1 MMHINLS
8 GTDLH
13 LSRACF
19 GTMTFGGQVTEQ
31 SVATR
36 MVDYCIDAGINFF
49 DTANAYGQGASEA
62 MLGKALWGRRDNVV
76 LASKL
81 RGRMGENRDECGLSS
96 AAILRAVEDSLRRLK
111 TDYLDVYYL
120 HQPDYDVP
128 IEETLEVMD
137 TLVKHGKVRN
147 TASSNY
153 SSWQVCQMLWL
164 AERRGYRPALLSQQ
178 MYNLLA
184 RGLEQEFIPF
194 AKEFGV
200 SIIAYN
206 PLAGGLLT
214 GKHRGESVTPGT
226 RFDKNAMYVDRYW
239 HRENFYA
246 IERLHSAAEI
256 AGRSLVSLSL
266 NWLLNH
272 TATDCVIL
280 GASKLEQLE
289 QNIAVLDE
297 GPLPQDVVQVCDA
310 VWNDLRGPVPVY
322 NR

>member
-1 MMHINLS
+1 
-8 GTDLH
+8 
-13 LSRACF
+13 
-19 GTMTFGGQVTEQ
+19 
-31 SVATR
+31 
-36 MVDYCIDAGINFF
+36 
-49 DTANAYGQGASEA
+49 
-62 MLGKALWGRRDNVV
+62 
-76 LASKL
+76 
-81 RGRMGENRDECGLSS
+81 
-96 AAILRAVEDSLRRLK
+96 
-111 TDYLDVYYL
+111 
-120 HQPDYDVP
+120 
-128 IEETLEVMD
+128 
-137 TLVKHGKVRN
+137 
-147 TASSNY
+147 
-153 SSWQVCQMLWL
+153 MLWL

-226 RFDKNAMYVDRYW
+226 RFDKSTMYLDRYW

-280 GASKLEQLE
+280 GASNLEQLE

-310 VWNDLRGPVPVY
+310 VWNNLRGPVPVY